1 MHSLRAA
8 IGFRIKVAISGRYGR
23 KRFGKSCK
31 QAKRGALRGRS
42 SESSN
47 VEFTHDSRKPSGRK
61 LTRTYLLR
69 TWLVLILMSFPVCA
83 QDLPAGTT
91 LEVRLST
98 PIGSRISHIGDQVE
112 AIEIAPIYFRGQ
124 ILVPQRSR
132 VIGSI
137 ESVKRFGFGL
147 KQVTATIRYQFHTL
161 QLPSGNTIPIQTEL
175 LEVETAKE
183 RVDVD
188 GTVRGIHPA
197 ASLSS
202 SLSLVTVPMLFAVPT
217 LGAPVWGI
225 KSVIAPSANPEIYF
239 PPGTELILRLT
250 APIEVSS
257 SGEEP
262 VGITLFSPDEV
273 SEVHRLLK
281 GSAQQARQQGT
292 HPSDVV
298 NVLFLGSREELDRA
312 FYAAGWSQ
320 ADGKSPLS
328 LYRMYDALTKR
339 VGYRRAPMNT
349 LTLNGVLPDFVYQ
362 KNLDTVQKRHHVR
375 LWREPHRANV
385 WLGAAAEDIAF
396 RFQLMHW
403 THSTAPNIDV
413 ERAKVVNDLAFTG
426 CLDAAGLVPRDSSEL
441 LRHPKGA
448 HLILTD
454 TDIAVVRLNS
464 CHNPN
469 TMPGV
474 DATSTMNSH
483 GRLSGELASL
493 RNDLR
498 LNVFFTTYNTVKF
511 LVERRTF
518 KSLRK
523 APSSDINPPGLGWLG
538 SPTRGQS
545 YPQAI
550 CETLPEGDCFP
561 ARRNRAW
568 SVTRARIR

>member
-1 MHSLRAA
+1 MIPADA
-8 IGFRIKVAISGRYGR
+8 SGR
-23 KRFGKSCK
+23 
-31 QAKRGALRGRS
+31 Q
-42 SESSN
+42 
-47 VEFTHDSRKPSGRK
+47 
-61 LTRTYLLR
+61 LTRTYLLVAGP
-69 TWLVLILMSFPVCA
+69 VLILMSFPICA

-98 PIGSRISHIGDQVE
+98 PIGSRISHTGDQIE
-112 AIEIAPIYFRGQ
+112 ATEIAPVYFGGQ

-161 QLPSGNTIPIQTEL
+161 QLPSGNTIPIHTEL

-183 RVDVD
+183 RVDVA

-202 SLSLVTVPMLFAVPT
+202 SLSLVAVPMLFVVPT
-217 LGAPVWGI
+217 VGAPVWGI

-250 APIEVSS
+250 APIVVGPSAEK
-257 SGEEP
+257 P
-262 VGITLFSPDEV
+262 VGITSFSPDEV

-281 GSAQQARQQGT
+281 GSEQQAQQGT
-292 HPSDVV
+292 HASDVV

-328 LYRMYDALTKR
+328 LGRMYYALNKR
-339 VGYRRAPMNT
+339 AGYPRAPMNT

-375 LWREPHRANV
+375 LWKEPHRANV

-441 LRHPKGA
+441 LKHPKGKR
-448 HLILTD
+448 LILTD

-464 CHNPN
+464 CASPN

-474 DATSTMNSH
+474 DAASAMNSH

-498 LNVFFTTYNTVKF
+498 LNLFFTTYNTVKF

-523 APSSDINPPGLGWLG
+523 APSSDINPPGLGWLS
-538 SPTRGQS
+538 SPTRGPS

-550 CETLPEGDCFP
+550 CETTGEAPPEGDCFP
-561 ARRNRAW
+561 ARRH
-568 SVTRARIR
+568 